1 MKRPFSGGTAIDIYV
16 VDTENVLI
24 AASLA
29 VSLNKKQQKGILK
42 PKGIIQYNK
51 KKYKYYIRGLV
62 SGE

>member
-29 VSLNKKQQKGILK
+29 VSLNKKQQKGIFK
-42 PKGIIQYNK
+42 T
-51 KKYKYYIRGLV
+51 
-62 SGE
+62 